1 MENQIN
7 QQSPAPAETAAP
19 EADTQTLESIA
30 KELSVTEQAQQFT
43 SAVPRQQP
51 QYQEQVQQP
60 AYRAPDPITD
70 PEGYNRFMMQQMQSM
85 TALDTTLKSM
95 VDKVQTWERTTQEQR
110 INQDVEKAVTHV
122 NDKLKVNPKMA
133 EVALEYVYRTD
144 ENFRKIWDNRERNP
158 QAYQRALDV
167 VTEKTLMPMFNVR
180 QDPKIAGDIRAAKTS
195 QQSMATTHNPGVNE
209 GVPTDPAE
217 FKRYWENL
225 VNNRGM

>member
-1 MENQIN
+1 MENEIN
-7 QQSPAPAETAAP
+7 QQSQQPAETAVP
-19 EADTQTLESIA
+19 EAQAPTLESIA
-30 KELSVTEQAQQFT
+30 KELSVEEQAQQFT
-43 SAVPRQQP
+43 SAVPQYQP
-51 QYQEQVQQP
+51 QYQQPVQQQ

-110 INQDVEKAVTHV
+110 INQDVDKAVTRV
-122 NDKLKVNPKMA
+122 NEKLKVDPMLA
-133 EVALEYVYRTD
+133 EIALEKMYRTD
-144 ENFRKIWDNRERNP
+144 ANFKRIWDNRERNP
-158 QAYQRALDV
+158 QAYERALDV
-167 VTEKTLMPMFNVR
+167 VADKLVPMFQTR

-195 QQSMATTHNPGVNE
+195 QQSMATTRQTGVNE
-209 GVPTDPAE
+209 GVPNDPAE